1 MKVFFISNWFPNKH
15 NPAEGMFLKNAA
27 EAIALYDL
35 VTLFY
40 ADEDKSLAAG
50 ATFEQRVENKV
61 SIHIAY
67 YTPFKS
73 PFKWLNMLLSSAKR
87 IYYLHGLIRKEFA
100 TNRPDIFHFNIVSPS
115 IVLMWYYKLRYCIPF
130 VYSEHWDVPLR
141 ARRGLVKRWLPWRI
155 GMKACAS
162 WASRVLVVSNAM
174 RESFLHY
181 GLASAVDIIP
191 CVIVADNTN
200 INDEKRLE
208 GAKTLLHI
216 STLSDAQKNISGMLR
231 VIAALSASRSD
242 FVLQILGH
250 GKEFVEHQNNAKQL
264 GILNKTVFFHGFVS
278 EEEKQK
284 WLEKSLCHI
293 LFSNFEGFSV
303 VTAESIY
310 YGRPV
315 IVTRCGG
322 PEDFVNE
329 STGIII
335 EPGNEQELKEAIEY
349 MLDHYSEFIPSILR
363 SYAIGVFSA
372 SVVGEKHH
380 DLYRAVSSPK

>member
-27 EAIALYDL
+27 EAIALYDS

-40 ADEDKSLAAG
+40 ADEDKSLSAG
-50 ATFEQRVENKV
+50 AAFEQRIENKV

-67 YTPFKS
+67 YVPFKS
-73 PFKWLNMLLSSAKR
+73 RFKWLSMLVSSVKR
-87 IYYLHGLIRKEFA
+87 IYHLQGLIRKEFV

-115 IVLMWYYKLRYCIPF
+115 IVLMWYYKLRYRIPF

-155 GMKACAS
+155 GMKACAF

-174 RESFLHY
+174 RDSFLHY
-181 GLASAVDIIP
+181 DLASTVDIIP
-191 CVIVADNTN
+191 CVIVADNSH
-200 INDEKRLE
+200 INDEERLQ
-208 GAKTLLHI
+208 GPKTLLHI

-231 VIAALSASRSD
+231 VIARISATRSD
-242 FVLQILGH
+242 FVLQILGY
-250 GKEFVEHQNNAKQL
+250 GKEFEQHLNNAKQL
-264 GILNKTVFFHGFVS
+264 GILDKTVSFNGFVS
-278 EEEKQK
+278 EAEKHK

-329 STGIII
+329 RTGIIVG
-335 EPGNEQELKEAIEY
+335 PQNEQELGEAIQN
-349 MLDHYSEFIPSILR
+349 MLDNYRRFDPSLLR
-363 SYAIGVFSA
+363 NYGRERFSA
-372 SVVGEKHH
+372 SAIGSKHH
-380 DLYRAVSSPK
+380 ELYSLVLD